1 MALLDI
7 IRIGAGLLDKVIPDP
22 KLRYEAQTRM
32 LELAQKGELA
42 VLDAEKSIALAQI
55 DVNKT
60 EAASPDLFRGG
71 WRPAVGW
78 VCVLALAY
86 EFFLQPLL
94 PWLVAVCGL
103 TVPALPELDMADLLT
118 ILGGVLGLGG
128 FRTYERIRGK
138 A

>member
-1 MALLDI
+1 VLDI
-7 IRIGAGLLDKVIPDP
+7 LRIGAGLLDKIIPDP
-22 KLRYEAQTRM
+22 KLRYEAQQRM

-42 VLDAEKSIALAQI
+42 VLDAEKSVALAQI

-78 VCVLALAY
+78 VCVLAIGY
-86 EFFLQPLL
+86 SFLLRPLL
-94 PWLVAVCGL
+94 PWMVTVAGT
-103 TVPALPELDMADLLT
+103 TVPPLPPLDMVDLMT
-118 ILGGVLGLGG
+118 ILGGILGLGG
-128 FRTYERIRGK
+128 FRTYERVKGK

>member
-1 MALLDI
+1 VLDI
-7 IRIGAGLLDKVIPDP
+7 LRIGAGLLDKIIPDP
-22 KLRYEAQTRM
+22 KLRYEAQQRM

-60 EAASPDLFRGG
+60 EATSPDLFRGG

-78 VCVLALAY
+78 VCVLAIAY
-86 EFFLQPLL
+86 SFLLRPLL
-94 PWLVAVCGL
+94 PWMVTVAGT
-103 TVPALPELDMADLLT
+103 TVPPLPPLDMVDLMT
-118 ILGGVLGLGG
+118 ILGGILGLGG
-128 FRTYERIRGK
+128 FRTYERVKGK